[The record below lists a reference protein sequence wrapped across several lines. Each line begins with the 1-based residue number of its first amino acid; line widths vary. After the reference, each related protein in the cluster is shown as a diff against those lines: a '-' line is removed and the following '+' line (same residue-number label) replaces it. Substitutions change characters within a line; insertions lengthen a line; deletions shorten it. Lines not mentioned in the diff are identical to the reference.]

1 MFILFKIIV
10 GFILTYL
17 AIFGITIVVT
27 KVVDLQR
34 IKNEKVYYIS
44 KAKSDIADKEPI
56 LPPNKSN
63 NRKWNSLLGVWE
75 EL

>member
-17 AIFGITIVVT
+17 AIFGITIIVT
-27 KVVDLQR
+27 KVVDMQR
-34 IKNEKVYYIS
+34 VKNEKVYYIP
-44 KAKSDIADKEPI
+44 KAKSDTVDKEPI
-56 LPPNKSN
+56 LPLNKSN

>member
-1 MFILFKIIV
+1 MFILLKIIV

-17 AIFGITIVVT
+17 AIFGITIIVT
-27 KVVDLQR
+27 KVVDIQR
-34 IKNEKVYYIS
+34 VKNEKVYYIP
-44 KAKSDIADKEPI
+44 KAQSNTVDKEPS
-56 LPPNKSN
+56 LPPNKPT